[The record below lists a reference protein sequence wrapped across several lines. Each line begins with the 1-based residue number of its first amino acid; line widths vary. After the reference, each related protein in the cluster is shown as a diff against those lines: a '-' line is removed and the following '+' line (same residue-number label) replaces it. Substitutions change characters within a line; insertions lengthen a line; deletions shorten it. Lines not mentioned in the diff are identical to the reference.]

1 MPGGN
6 LWVGAMTVLTALIL
20 AYSPWT
26 AINQYRLILFKKLL
40 RLLRILTALMKLA
53 ILAALAEPGA
63 PAATAATAPDL
74 ILEIFGIKFGKSC
87 RDKNNSDPNPQITSE
102 STNSMRIAYK
112 WLHSSGQVMLI
123 TVLALSGTILGATTI
138 AGLLMLYQIRQSA
151 DIINS
156 AKAVFAA
163 DSGLERALYEKFRIG
178 AGCLDVDS
186 LEGQLSN
193 GSKYVVACNKK
204 DDDILIIES
213 KGVSG
218 KVSRAFEINL

>member
-1 MPGGN
+1 
-6 LWVGAMTVLTALIL
+6 
-20 AYSPWT
+20 
-26 AINQYRLILFKKLL
+26 
-40 RLLRILTALMKLA
+40 
-53 ILAALAEPGA
+53 
-63 PAATAATAPDL
+63 
-74 ILEIFGIKFGKSC
+74 
-87 RDKNNSDPNPQITSE
+87 
-102 STNSMRIAYK
+102 MRIAYK